1 MTLLKGIY
9 FTDSHDMGRNPGSRI
24 DDYHKAILN
33 KFLEIEQVAYANDID
48 FIVHGGDWFHTPRV
62 AYSLYNEHQ
71 RILRRIRKKGIRVYL
86 VPGNHDLYGYSMD
99 TINQTAIGSLAN
111 AGLVTLL
118 TDKRA
123 HKIDMGAY
131 TVFLHG
137 KQYHSAIDDN
147 PMLDYYVK
155 KKGDYDFLF
164 SHGMLLEKPFHPDV
178 KHTLTK
184 QVVTEADAVF
194 NGHYHPGYDMHEI
207 NGTLFTNPGSTGRDE
222 ASADSM
228 KRIPQYAMIDIDA
241 NGFDVEY
248 VEYQVA
254 QKGVDVFD
262 RTQIVQKKQQVKY
275 LAAFEQTIEDAL
287 TFESFDPKEIL
298 AKTKGISKK
307 LLSTAL
313 DAIVD
318 QEKNFQ
324 DSKLDGYIEKAKAI
338 GLAWVEVTNFQSH
351 KKTRV
356 DFSDKGLNAITGASD
371 SGKSA
376 IIRALR
382 WVFYNEPKGADF
394 IRHGASRTT
403 VTVGFTDGSSITRSR
418 TKSSSGEYIVRDT
431 NGKETEFKGFG
442 NNIPIDIANTHQMP
456 KVELSTGVERAINFS
471 NQLDSHFLLSESPAV
486 RANTIGRLT
495 GVHIVDAAIKEKG
508 KEIRKLTVDSNASE
522 KQIAELDEK
531 LKNYDDLPEI
541 EKRLNVLKGLLTTAQ
556 NLDDEIEDLKDFR
569 RILKDKS
576 RAIKEINA
584 ELDDYAH
591 VERGMLLVNEA
602 EQIAREIEEL
612 EQLQVELKKAKSE
625 VYKVTAEYTHYETLQ
640 EGVDALEN
648 AEKLYEEITM
658 LHALNREYIKSEAKE
673 ELHTEDLAAYASL
686 DKIDIDAIEKEVAE
700 IDELKTLLKTYNEE
714 SDKCGDFDEMIN
726 QADDHIGRLQ
736 SQIQAIFK
744 DMGNKCPTCN
754 QEVSEHAVNEMLEH
768 IA

>member
-228 KRIPQYAMIDIDA
+228 KRIPQYAMIDVDE

-456 KVELSTGVERAINFS
+456 KVELSTGIERAINFS

-569 RILKDKS
+569 RILKEKS

-602 EQIAREIEEL
+602 EQIAREIAEL
-612 EQLQVELKKAKSE
+612 EQLQDDFAKTARTLSAVNSE
-625 VYKVTAEYTHYETLQ
+625 YKEYATLEQGLTLLGTAEYIH
-640 EGVDALEN
+640 
-648 AEKLYEEITM
+648 KEISE
-658 LHALNREYIKSEAKE
+658 LKELNREYIKSEAKE
-673 ELHTEDLAAYASL
+673 ELHTEDLAEYASL
-686 DKIDIDAIEKEVAE
+686 DNIDIDAIEKEVAE
-700 IDELKTLLKTYNEE
+700 IATLKKLLEE
-714 SDKCGDFDEMIN
+714 YEGEDYVCKEIDGSIEIVTQDIAKLEEDI
-726 QADDHIGRLQ
+726 Q
-736 SQIQAIFK
+736 SIFK
-744 DMGNKCPTCN
+744 DMGSKCPTCN